1 MPLDYG
7 AMIDLKNSGR
17 DQKDSMDDDSDEEPM
32 NYEIKEKILHS
43 DYQKMLDNFH
53 HNKFEE
59 ISTKISSEINKL
71 KEQPPV

>member
-32 NYEIKEKILHS
+32 NY
-43 DYQKMLDNFH
+43 
-53 HNKFEE
+53 
-59 ISTKISSEINKL
+59 
-71 KEQPPV
+71 